1 MHPSSLQLHLLL
13 HVLLAEDAVVVTDCA
28 ETDIGVGGTDVA
40 GGAEDS
46 DVAEGSAELVLDGM
60 GGSESEALA
69 AAKVPW
75 SGQVTLGEPA
85 VEVSRL
91 QPPMAL

>member
-1 MHPSSLQLHLLL
+1 MKDPAATGPYASFHGP
-13 HVLLAEDAVVVTDCA
+13 
-28 ETDIGVGGTDVA
+28 GVGVGDAEEPGGADEA
-40 GGAEDS
+40 GGPDE
-46 DVAEGSAELVLDGM
+46 AEGVEEVALDGM